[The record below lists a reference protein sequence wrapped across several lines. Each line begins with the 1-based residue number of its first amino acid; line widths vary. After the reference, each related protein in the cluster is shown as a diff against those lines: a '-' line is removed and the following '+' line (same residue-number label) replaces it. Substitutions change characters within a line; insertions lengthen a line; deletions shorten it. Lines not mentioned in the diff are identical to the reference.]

1 MPSARFD
8 VLGIGNAIVD
18 VIARTEEDFL
28 LKQGMHKGAM
38 ALIDEARA
46 QAIYAAMGPAIETS
60 GGSAANT
67 IVGLA
72 SLGSRSAFVGR
83 VKDSIRRNGRNISAQ
98 DLEDEVRLLRMEN
111 EFLKKARP
119 S

>member
-1 MPSARFD
+1 MPATRYD

-46 QAIYAAMGPAIETS
+46 QAIYDAMGPAIEMS

-72 SLGSRSAFVGR
+72 SLGSRAAFVGK
-83 VKDSIRRNGRNISAQ
+83 VKDDTLGRAFSHDIRAAGVTFTSAP
-98 DLEDEVRLLRMEN
+98 
-111 EFLKKARP
+111 AAAGP
-119 S
+119 STG